1 MHRFL
6 LALLSAVLLFCGTLP
21 VRAADAVASFALV
34 ADGHAQPE
42 RIVSFGQMFRDG
54 TMPSG
59 AAPSVTLNGAPAPA
73 QLDAKAFYPDGSVR
87 HGVLSVRVP
96 AMAEGTTLQGAI
108 SAGAAA
114 PVPATAY
121 AAIPDLGFTLT
132 TRPGTPKARMVH
144 LSLAELAGKP
154 TPDSPWLDGPL
165 VREQRYTADIGD
177 GLRIDFDVWT
187 PVVGP
192 SRVDLVFHNDSA
204 RNKDIDTRTYTVTVT
219 LAGAPVFS
227 AGPVYQYAHST
238 WHKLIFSDGQ
248 TPPRMVPDLK
258 LLIDTGA
265 VPRYA
270 PVQPDAHAM
279 DKLHGNAT
287 ADAAPL
293 SHAGL
298 TTYMPTT
305 GGRDDIGPLP
315 AWAVFYL
322 LDPSQENHQTLFA
335 NADGAGSV
343 PWHVWDATTRGPIS
357 IDAHPDVWLDG
368 RGKAVP
374 GVMDRKFYISDTD
387 WEPDD
392 AHQPSLT
399 YLPYLLTGSQYYRD
413 ELAMQAGYDL
423 LAMDPEYRHGHEG
436 YVLGSQVRAIAWD
449 LRTIANAAF
458 ILPKGALQT
467 YFQSKLENNLHNF
480 IHRFIENRELKG
492 AGELEGYLPGPYAVE
507 GAAAPWMDNYAVMV
521 LGWINTMGYGDA
533 ARIMDWMTNFVTG
546 PFLNAHNGYDPIYG
560 TAYYLI
566 VQDHQSHLLD
576 KWKTTFD
583 YTFDPVGQPVKS
595 LDYPDWGGGYSALAR
610 GALAS
615 IITATHSPEAAQAY
629 GYVLAHT
636 PELAANYPKDP
647 VFAIMPVMPDGAQLA
662 LSDIHYPGDR
672 TDIGDA
678 TAPGV
683 VLSTTQDDK
692 LTGGSGSD
700 ILYSEAGATID
711 GGAGDDYV
719 FGGDGN
725 NTLFVGPGADLLKGG
740 YGVNN
745 FILAK
750 PSTGLPT
757 ILNFNPSRDRLTVST
772 ALIEGGA
779 PALPAKIAAAS
790 MEGGLLVVTFG
801 PQARIAFRSLTA
813 ADLSALTAA
822 STAN

>member
-1 MHRFL
+1 MRRFFF
-6 LALLSAVLLFCGTLP
+6 ALLSAALLAGGTLP
-21 VRAADAVASFALV
+21 ARAADAVATFALV
-34 ADGHAQPE
+34 ADDHAQPE
-42 RIVSFGQMFRDG
+42 RVVSFGQMFRDG
-54 TMPSG
+54 GMPAG
-59 AAPSVTLNGAPAPA
+59 TAPNVTLNGAPASA

-87 HGVLSVRVP
+87 HGVLSIRVP
-96 AMAEGTTLQGAI
+96 PMAEGDTLRGAI
-108 SAGAAA
+108 FAGGAA

-121 AAIPDLGFTLT
+121 APTPDLGFTLT
-132 TRPGTPKARMVH
+132 TRPGTPAARTVH
-144 LSLAELAGKP
+144 LDLTELAGKP
-154 TPDSPWLDGPL
+154 APESPWLDGPL

-177 GLRIDFDVWT
+177 GLRINFDVWT

-192 SRVDLVFHNDSA
+192 SRVDLVFHNDTA
-204 RNKDIDTRTYTVTVT
+204 RNKVIDTRTYSVAVT

-227 AGPVYQYAHST
+227 AGPINHYAHST
-238 WHKLIFSDGQ
+238 WHKLIFTNGQ

-270 PVQPDAHAM
+270 PVQPDRHAM
-279 DKLHGNAT
+279 DKLHDNALSDT
-287 ADAAPL
+287 APL

-322 LDPSQENHQTLFA
+322 LDPSEENHQTLFA
-335 NADGAGSV
+335 NADAAGSV
-343 PWHVWDATTRGPIS
+343 PWHVWDATTHGPIS

-368 RGKAVP
+368 RGKAAP
-374 GVMDRKFYISDTD
+374 GVMDRKFYISDTN

-423 LAMDPEYRHGHEG
+423 LAMDPEYRHGREG
-436 YVLGSQVRAIAWD
+436 FVLRSQVRAVAWD
-449 LRTIANAAF
+449 LRTIGNAAF
-458 ILPKGALQT
+458 ILPRGALQT
-467 YFQSKLENNLHNF
+467 YFQAKLENNLHDF
-480 IHRFIENRELKG
+480 VHRFIENRELKG
-492 AGELEGYLPGPYAVE
+492 AGELEGYLPGPYAVD
-507 GAAAPWMDNYAVMV
+507 GAAAPWQDNYVVMV
-521 LGWINTMGYGDA
+521 LGWINAMGYGDA
-533 ARIMDWMTNFVTG
+533 ARVMDWMANFVSG

-566 VQDHQSHLLD
+566 VQDHQSKLLD

-615 IITATHSPEAAQAY
+615 LITATRSPQAAQAY

-636 PELAANYPKDP
+636 PNLADNYSKDP

-662 LSDIHYPGDR
+662 LSDIHYPGDS
-672 TDIGDA
+672 TDIGSA

-683 VLSTTQDDK
+683 VLSTSGDDK
-692 LTGGSGSD
+692 LTGGAGSD
-700 ILYSEAGATID
+700 ILYSEAGATLD

-725 NTLFVGPGADLLKGG
+725 NTLFVGPGADILKGG
-740 YGVNN
+740 FGVNN
-745 FILAK
+745 FVLAK
-750 PSTGLPT
+750 PNIALPR
-757 ILNFNPSRDRLTVST
+757 ILNFDPARDHLRVS
-772 ALIEGGA
+772 ASLIEGGA
-779 PALPAKIAAAS
+779 PALATKIAAAS
-790 MEGGLLVVTFG
+790 MEDGRLVVTFG
-801 PQARIAFRSLTA
+801 PQARLAFSGLTL
-813 ADLSALTAA
+813 ADLPALTAA